1 MRSSNNSSGSK
12 VQVRVLPGVCGF
24 ECLVTAEAVT
34 RHQAQPQIM
43 ESECGKVQSLAAEL
57 SEISLREV
65 LAPVMGNPV
74 YKAAHKAG
82 LHPTCMVPLAVLKA
96 CEAVLGLAVPRDAG
110 IEFIAQGK

>member
-1 MRSSNNSSGSK
+1 MQSSSKSFGNK

-34 RHQAQPQIM
+34 RCQAQLQIR
-43 ESECGKVQSLAAEL
+43 ESECGKVQHLSAEL
-57 SEISLREV
+57 GVISLREV
-65 LAPVMGNPV
+65 LAPVMDNPV
-74 YKAAHKAG
+74 YKAAHMAG

-110 IEFIAQGK
+110 IEFIA